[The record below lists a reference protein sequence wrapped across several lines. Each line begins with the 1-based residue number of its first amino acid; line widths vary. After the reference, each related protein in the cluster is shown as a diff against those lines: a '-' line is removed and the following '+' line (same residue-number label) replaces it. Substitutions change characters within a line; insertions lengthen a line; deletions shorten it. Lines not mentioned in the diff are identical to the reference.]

1 MIILAFPANRTS
13 ARLLFV
19 SGVCMLIAGSL
30 YRIDAFIVAYYP
42 GEQFSYFPSL
52 TEMLVTVG
60 IFAFEILA
68 YMVFAAF
75 LPVLHSEEPA
85 PSATLREQTAS

>member
-1 MIILAFPANRTS
+1 M
-13 ARLLFV
+13 
-19 SGVCMLIAGSL
+19 M
-30 YRIDAFIVAYYP
+30 
-42 GEQFSYFPSL
+42 
-52 TEMLVTVG
+52 VTVG

-85 PSATLREQTAS
+85 PEAGAGALQEQATS

>member
-1 MIILAFPANRTS
+1 
-13 ARLLFV
+13 
-19 SGVCMLIAGSL
+19 L
-30 YRIDAFIVAYYP
+30 YRIDAFLVAYYP

-52 TEMLVTVG
+52 SEMMVTVG

-85 PSATLREQTAS
+85 PEASGGTLQEQATS